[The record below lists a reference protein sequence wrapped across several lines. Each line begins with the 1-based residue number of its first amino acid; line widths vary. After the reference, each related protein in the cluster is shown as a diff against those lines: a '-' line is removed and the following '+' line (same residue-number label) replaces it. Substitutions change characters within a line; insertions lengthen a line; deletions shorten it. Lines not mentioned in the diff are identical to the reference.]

1 MKIIREFDKF
11 EPESSEVKRCEEI
24 IKDNYP
30 IHIWKEDKYISI
42 SDKTYFLTGSLLN
55 KGRLT
60 DKIFFDMKD
69 DYPETHDPSLKKAI
83 RNWINKHSE

>member
-42 SDKTYFLTGSLLN
+42 SD
-55 KGRLT
+55 
-60 DKIFFDMKD
+60 
-69 DYPETHDPSLKKAI
+69 
-83 RNWINKHSE
+83 